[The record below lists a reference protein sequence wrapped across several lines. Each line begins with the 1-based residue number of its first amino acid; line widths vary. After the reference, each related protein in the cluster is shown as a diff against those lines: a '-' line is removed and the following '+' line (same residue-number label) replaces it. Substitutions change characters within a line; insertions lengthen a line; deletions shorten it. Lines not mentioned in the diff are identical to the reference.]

1 MFIPGKMRLAVV
13 ALYLSSSARFVLSTS
28 TPSGC
33 WRMWYCTG
41 NSDATAYYCNG
52 AGETPCSFAN
62 VGCDSPS
69 ADGCTPVLGE
79 VSGGTCED
87 MVGPWGA
94 EYKAGIYYCDV
105 DACGAE
111 VCAALESEQ
120 VRAFACRNQISI

>member
-1 MFIPGKMRLAVV
+1 
-13 ALYLSSSARFVLSTS
+13 
-28 TPSGC
+28 
-33 WRMWYCTG
+33 MWYCTG
-41 NSDATAYYCNG
+41 LSDDTAYYCDT
-52 AGETPCSFAN
+52 AGETPCSFAY
-62 VGCDSPS
+62 VGCDSAEYS
-69 ADGCTPVLGE
+69 DSCTPVLGE

-111 VCAALESEQ
+111 VCATLESNQ